1 MRTIEELITKYET
14 EKIEANN
21 ELLVAQQGENEALIQ
36 QRNAE
41 NRALLFGLIALTV
54 SILSFITWVV
64 YSNRKKNIIAV
75 QKESLFQI
83 HILNVN

>member
-41 NRALLFGLIALTV
+41 NRALLFD
-54 SILSFITWVV
+54 
-64 YSNRKKNIIAV
+64 
-75 QKESLFQI
+75 
-83 HILNVN
+83 